1 MTDLPP
7 TERSARRWTRVLLPV
22 SLGFNLAII
31 GIFGGLVL
39 SHLTHPPRE
48 PVRELSFG
56 RFTDALTPQER
67 QDLRRAFFQQAPGFR
82 AERAAMR
89 ADFQNLIGALKAE
102 PYDPAKVAE
111 LMDRQDARTRQ
122 WIGLGQRLLQDRIA
136 AMSPAERAAFA
147 DRLEKDMER
156 RLHRAPPPPPP
167 GGQAAATAQR
177 P

>member
-7 TERSARRWTRVLLPV
+7 TDRAARRWTRTLLPV

-39 SHLTHPPRE
+39 SHMTHPPRE

-67 QDLRRAFFQQAPGFR
+67 QDLRRAFFKEARGFR
-82 AERAAMR
+82 AERLSMR
-89 ADFQNLIGALKAE
+89 ADFQGLIAALKAQ
-102 PYDPAKVAE
+102 PYDPATVAA
-111 LMDRQDARTRQ
+111 LMDKQDARVRQ

-136 AMSPAERAAFA
+136 AMTPAERAAFA
-147 DRLEKDMER
+147 GRLEKNME
-156 RLHRAPPPPPP
+156 HRNHRPPPP
-167 GGQAAATAQR
+167 GGPAASAPAQ